1 MDSNIT
7 SAIISSIIAII
18 GVAVSIILARNQIKA
33 SDLQFDK
40 QREFDKNN
48 EIRRKV
54 ADYLA
59 EITRAYDILKSFLE
73 NRKHLEI
80 DHNQISQIIQ
90 NGGDLDY
97 VLGGDPRDEMQGL
110 SDILNTLHAD
120 WKLKIK
126 EVEENSQELLLYF
139 DSLESRKIEKLIL
152 YAPENLSR
160 YNWVFTTNFPEELLR
175 TTFDSLCGDIS
186 VPKNVEEIRTEM
198 RKILN

>member
-18 GVAVSIILARNQIKA
+18 GVAVSIILARKQIKA

-120 WKLKIK
+120 
-126 EVEENSQELLLYF
+126 
-139 DSLESRKIEKLIL
+139 
-152 YAPENLSR
+152 
-160 YNWVFTTNFPEELLR
+160 
-175 TTFDSLCGDIS
+175 
-186 VPKNVEEIRTEM
+186 
-198 RKILN
+198 